1 MMNIKRMKGN
11 KKTMADDIFNTPEEN
26 TTPNETQTETTATDE
41 IPTVEAEHL
50 NTEKTTAE
58 APNIN
63 NTSETVP
70 PQQQP
75 VYYSPYIYQAQP
87 QQQNANIPPQQPTY
101 YSTNYNS
108 ANGYV
113 PPVQQASGT
122 TQTFDV
128 NKTNKRSKRGLI
140 IFLAILLSVT
150 VLAGGI
156 FVGYTIKG
164 NVGSLID
171 NDDENDISLG
181 GTVEI
186 QQGTVPEKDGIEADE
201 NGVYSADEVSQL
213 VSPSVVNIMVY
224 NDTYQNSALASGVV
238 LDKTGYILSN
248 DHIYSEIPSAKFV
261 ITMSDGESYD
271 AIYIAGDSRSDLC
284 VLKMTEL
291 PEDELTPAVFADSS
305 KVTVGEEVIAIGN
318 PYGLSGTVT
327 KGIISA
333 ATRRISFTST
343 DSTGASVRHSMRVI
357 QTDTALNSG
366 NSGGALVNMYG
377 QVVGIS
383 SSKIVLEGYEGLCFA
398 IPSSDA
404 IKYAK
409 SLIENNR
416 VTNRGKLGISYYE
429 ITGAVAK
436 ASGTPYGLQIQEISI
451 NSGLYGKGLSDGDI
465 IVEIDDKPIVTEDVA
480 LDVID
485 DKYAG
490 DAVKLKVYI
499 ASNGSY
505 KTITAELIEDTSASS
520 YSTQQQQQQTTTY
533 SFFEYQP

>member
-1 MMNIKRMKGN
+1 
-11 KKTMADDIFNTPEEN
+11 MADDIFNTPQEN
-26 TTPNETQTETTATDE
+26 TTPNEPPKKAPATEE
-41 IPTVEAEHL
+41 IPTVEAEPL
-50 NTEKTTAE
+50 NTEKATAE
-58 APNIN
+58 TL
-63 NTSETVP
+63 NTGNASGTVP
-70 PQQQP
+70 PQQQQP
-75 VYYSPYIYQAQP
+75 VYYSPYVYQAQP
-87 QQQNANIPPQQPTY
+87 QQQNTNVPPQQPTY
-101 YSTNYNS
+101 YSPNYNS
-108 ANGYV
+108 ANGYT

-128 NKTNKRSKRGLI
+128 NKPKKSSKKGLI
-140 IFLAILLSVT
+140 VFLAILLSIT
-150 VLAGGI
+150 VLATGI
-156 FVGYTIKG
+156 FVGYTITG

-181 GTVEI
+181 GNVEI
-186 QQGTVPEKDGIEADE
+186 LQGTVPEKEGIEADE
-201 NGVYSADEVSQL
+201 NGMYSADEVAQL

-224 NDTYQNSALASGVV
+224 NDTYQGSALASGVV

-248 DHIYSEIPSAKFV
+248 DHIYSEIPNAKFV
-261 ITMSDGESYD
+261 ITMNDGESYD

-284 VLKMTEL
+284 VLKITEL
-291 PEDELTPAVFADSS
+291 PEDGLTPAVFADS
-305 KVTVGEEVIAIGN
+305 KTVTVGEEVIAIGN

-333 ATRRISFTST
+333 ASRRISFSST
-343 DSTGASVRHSMRVI
+343 DSTGATVNHSMRVI

-404 IKYAK
+404 TKYAK

-429 ITGAVAK
+429 ISSAVAK

-451 NSGLYGKGLSDGDI
+451 NSGLYGKGISNGDI

-490 DAVKLKVYI
+490 DEVKLKVYI
-499 ASNGSY
+499 ASSGSY
-505 KTITAELIEDTSASS
+505 KTVTADLIEDTSTSS